1 MPRGPRVRRLTP
13 AELSELVDR
22 VVESRYRAAVEDVYQ
37 LRREQPLA
45 TPAQLSEV
53 LIKRA
58 QRKLAIVAAVYGG
71 AAASPGIGTAAV
83 LATVG
88 LDAAWTLSRL
98 AELIMAIG
106 IAHDHHAATLSERK
120 AWVLA
125 ALAVSNGAH
134 GSLHDLSGP
143 MGTFGGIKA
152 LRQLGPSRLEAFN
165 SRLVAKLATRLMVR
179 DSLLSLGNIVP
190 FGIGAGIGATGNA
203 IIARSVGRGAVQLF
217 STTEPTRRRT
227 RVFQRAKE
235 VLRNDR
241 REPYEVIDVDGE
253 EVDIAWTRGP
263 GPTG

>member
-1 MPRGPRVRRLTP
+1 MARTPRVRRYSTS
-13 AELSELVDR
+13 ELSELVDR
-22 VVESRYRAAVEDVYQ
+22 VVESRYRAAVEDEYQ

-58 QRKLAIVAAVYGG
+58 QRKLAVVAAVSGG
-71 AAASPGIGTAAV
+71 AAASPGLGTAAV

-88 LDAAWTLSRL
+88 LDAAWTMSRL

-106 IAHDHHAATLSERK
+106 VAHDHHASTLAERK
-120 AWVLA
+120 SWVLA
-125 ALAVSNGAH
+125 ALAISNGAH
-134 GSLHDLSGP
+134 GSLDELSGAV
-143 MGTFGGIKA
+143 GTFGGIKA

-165 SRLVAKLATRLMVR
+165 SRLVAKLATRLLVR

-203 IIARSVGRGAVQLF
+203 IIARSVGRSAIQLF
-217 STTEPTRRRT
+217 STTSPTRRRT
-227 RVFQRAKE
+227 RVYQRAKQA
-235 VLRNDR
+235 LRKQ
-241 REPYEVIDVDGE
+241 PYEVIDVDAE
-253 EVDIAWTRGP
+253 EVDVAWMRGS